1 MNMDRDNFANR
12 EFDIARHGYRP
23 RRTLQADPQTA
34 TRIAAVLA
42 RIALGTRATVWLH
55 PNREPLDAEISE
67 VLFRAIT
74 LTTDQLLRPESVV
87 EVRFNGDISV
97 RGTVIRCQPREGIFY
112 ARLALFDAC
121 LQSADREVRR
131 DERFAVRI
139 PGTLRAPESKSA
151 ICMIEVIDVSRSGLR
166 VRCERGL
173 PQGAQIDIN
182 CRGTS
187 IRGEVRYCR
196 QVSLDEYHI
205 GIYALSVFRQSTRL
219 EEFDLTMLRN
229 AG

>member
-1 MNMDRDNFANR
+1 MNIDRDNFANR
-12 EFDIARHGYRP
+12 DFDIARQGYRP
-23 RRTLQADPQTA
+23 RRSLQTDPQAT

-74 LTTDQLLRPESVV
+74 LKAEQFLAPGSIV
-87 EVRFNGDISV
+87 EVQFNGDIAV

-112 ARLALFDAC
+112 VGLALFDAR
-121 LQSADREVRR
+121 LQSADREARR

-139 PGTLRAPESKSA
+139 PGTLRVADRISS
-151 ICMIEVIDVSRSGLR
+151 IRMIEVMDVSRSGLR
-166 VRCERGL
+166 VRCECGL
-173 PQGAQIDIN
+173 PQGTQIHLN
-182 CRGTS
+182 CRGAS
-187 IRGEVRYCR
+187 IRGEVRYSR
-196 QVSLDEYHI
+196 QVSLDEYNI
-205 GIYALSVFRQSTRL
+205 GIYVVSVFRESIRL
-219 EEFDLTMLRN
+219 EEFDLTMLRD

>member
-1 MNMDRDNFANR
+1 MNIHRDNFANR
-12 EFDIARHGYRP
+12 EFDIARQGYRP
-23 RRTLQADPQTA
+23 RRSLQTDPQAT

-42 RIALGTRATVWLH
+42 RIALGDRATVWLH

-74 LTTDQLLRPESVV
+74 LKADQFLAPGSIV
-87 EVRFNGDISV
+87 EMKFNGDIAV

-112 ARLALFDAC
+112 VRLALFDAR
-121 LQSADREVRR
+121 LQSADREARR

-139 PGTLRAPESKSA
+139 PGTLRVADRISS
-151 ICMIEVIDVSRSGLR
+151 IRMIEVMDVSRLGLR
-166 VRCERGL
+166 VRCECGL
-173 PQGAQIDIN
+173 PQGTQIHLN
-182 CRGTS
+182 CRGAS
-187 IRGEVRYCR
+187 IRGEVRYSR

-205 GIYALSVFRQSTRL
+205 GIYVVSVFRESIRL
-219 EEFDLTMLRN
+219 EEFDLTMLRD

>member
-1 MNMDRDNFANR
+1 MSIDRDNFANR
-12 EFDIARHGYRP
+12 EFDIARQGYRP
-23 RRTLQADPQTA
+23 RRTLQTDQQAA

-55 PNREPLDAEISE
+55 PKREPLDAEISE

-74 LTTDQLLRPESVV
+74 LKTDQLLPPESVV
-87 EVRFNGDISV
+87 EVRFNGDIAV

-112 ARLALFDAC
+112 VRLALSDAC
-121 LQSADREVRR
+121 LQSADLEARR

-139 PGTLRAPESKSA
+139 PGTLRAPESISS
-151 ICMIEVIDVSRSGLR
+151 ICMIEVMDVSRSGLR

-173 PQGAQIDIN
+173 PQGAQIDLN

-187 IRGEVRYCR
+187 IHGEVRYSR
-196 QVSLDEYHI
+196 QVSLHEYHI
-205 GIYALSVFRQSTRL
+205 GIYALSVFRQSIRL
-219 EEFDLTMLRN
+219 EEFDLTLLRD
-229 AG
+229 AA